1 MVPPPGLH
9 QPHLSAV
16 VSGNRVQKPR
26 PHYLLRTMTTPVS
39 PPVLEPPRPYRPAWW
54 LPGAHVQTVV
64 GKFLRP
70 RPVLPLAQERWET
83 PDGDLLELV
92 IGPDPGRDRP
102 VVLVLHGLEGNVD
115 RGYVQLTLQALLGRG
130 ALALALNFRGCGSGP
145 NRRPRFYHSGDT
157 TDVSFVVEEMGRRF
171 PGRPVGVVAYS
182 LGGNMLL
189 RYMGERGEGV
199 APHLGAAAAVSVPF
213 DLAGG
218 TGVLERGIMGRV
230 YSHYF
235 LRSLR
240 QKVSA
245 KRALLESTIDV
256 ERALAARTL
265 RIFDDH
271 ATAPLHGFRDSA
283 HYYDEARVE
292 PVLEAIRVPT
302 LLLASRDD
310 PFLPPDSIPEETV
323 ARNPWLVPAFTPSGG
338 HVGFVSGAHPFRPR
352 FWAEEESARWVLAH
366 LERGRP
372 AP

>member
-1 MVPPPGLH
+1 MSIHP
-9 QPHLSAV
+9 
-16 VSGNRVQKPR
+16 
-26 PHYLLRTMTTPVS
+26 T
-39 PPVLEPPRPYRPAWW
+39 PPVLEPPRPYQPAWW

-70 RPVLPLAQERWET
+70 RTRLPLVQEEWET

-92 IGPDPGRDRP
+92 LGPDPGGRQP
-102 VVLVLHGLEGNVD
+102 VVLVLHGLEGNVR
-115 RGYVQLTLQALLGRG
+115 RGYVQLTLQALLKGG
-130 ALALALNFRGCGSGP
+130 ALPLALNFRGCGSTP

-157 TDVSFVVEEMGRRF
+157 TDVSFVLEELGRRF

-189 RYMGERGEGV
+189 RYLGEGGHGV
-199 APHLGAAAAVSVPF
+199 SRHLGAAAAVSVPY

-218 TGVLERGIMGRV
+218 TGVLEQGVMGRV

-240 QKVSA
+240 QKVVA
-245 KRALLESTIDV
+245 KRALLETRIDV
-256 ERALAARTL
+256 ERVLTAPTL

-283 HYYDEARVE
+283 HYYEEARVE
-292 PVLEAIRVPT
+292 PVLDAIRVPT
-302 LLLASRDD
+302 LLLSSRDD
-310 PFLPPDSIPEETV
+310 PFLPPGSIPEEVV
-323 ARNPWLVPAFTPSGG
+323 ARNPWLVPAFTHAGG
-338 HVGFVSGAHPFRPR
+338 HVGFVSGPHPFRPR
-352 FWAEEESARWVLAH
+352 FWAEEESAHWMLAR
-366 LERGRP
+366 LEERES

>member
-1 MVPPPGLH
+1 M
-9 QPHLSAV
+9 AT
-16 VSGNRVQKPR
+16 
-26 PHYLLRTMTTPVS
+26 RTS

-54 LPGAHVQTVV
+54 LPGAHAQTVL

-70 RPVLPLAQERWET
+70 RPVLPLEMERWET

-92 IGPDPGRDRP
+92 LGPDPGGDRP
-102 VVLVLHGLEGNVD
+102 VVLVLHGLEGNVR
-115 RGYVQLTLQALLGRG
+115 RGYVQLTLQALVRRG
-130 ALALALNFRGCGSGP
+130 AMALALNFRGCGSEP

-171 PGRPVGVVAYS
+171 PGRPVGVVGYS

-189 RYMGERGEGV
+189 RYLGERGEGV
-199 APHLGAAAAVSVPF
+199 APHLGATAAISVPF

-240 QKVSA
+240 QKVTA
-245 KRALLESTIDV
+245 KRALLESAIDV

-283 HYYDEARVE
+283 HYYEEARVE

-310 PFLPPDSIPEETV
+310 PFLPPGSIPEQTV

-352 FWAEEESARWVLAH
+352 FWAEEESARWVVAH
-366 LERGRP
+366 LDR
-372 AP
+372 APPGG